1 MQSEITPN
9 DLVVFKEGNNIMSGG
24 YKIDSLFLKN
34 NIPPIQN
41 SNINLQKGGDITSLF
56 SNLAVPAGLLLLQ
69 QKAPKK
75 NIQTL
80 YEERKVVD
88 SSLYDK
94 LLDHVHKKKRIPHN
108 RKTKVN
114 KKSSSKKTTRKNT

>member
-75 NIQTL
+75 NIQT
-80 YEERKVVD
+80 KV
-88 SSLYDK
+88 LICIN
-94 LLDHVHKKKRIPHN
+94 LKK
-108 RKTKVN
+108 
-114 KKSSSKKTTRKNT
+114 